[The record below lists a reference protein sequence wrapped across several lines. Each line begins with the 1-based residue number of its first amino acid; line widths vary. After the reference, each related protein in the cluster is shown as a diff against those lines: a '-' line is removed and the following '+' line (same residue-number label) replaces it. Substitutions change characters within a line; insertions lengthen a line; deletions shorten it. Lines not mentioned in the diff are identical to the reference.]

1 MIDLFGDAN
10 WQTVALFVIIFLCAA
25 WYLARANN
33 RPDAL
38 HANFH
43 LLDLIADDGK
53 LNRRE
58 IRATG
63 VWLICTAIVVVT
75 TISGKVTWEWMVAY
89 ATLFYLEKG
98 IDVYKSTA
106 IRRAE
111 IIRGRAE
118 DVDINTGAT
127 PEELTVEEQEA
138 AAYKGKERRKK
149 RLLG

>member
-1 MIDLFGDAN
+1 MNLFGDAD
-10 WQTVALFVIIFLCAA
+10 WQTVALFLAIFLFAA

-33 RPDAL
+33 KPDSL

-58 IRATG
+58 LRATG
-63 VWLICTAIVVVT
+63 VWLICTAIVVVY
-75 TISGKVTWEWMVAY
+75 TIRGEATWEWMVAY
-89 ATLFYLEKG
+89 ATLFFLEKG

-118 DVDINTGAT
+118 DVDINTGRTA
-127 PEELTVEEQEA
+127 EEMTVEEQEA

>member
-10 WQTVALFVIIFLCAA
+10 WQTVALFVVIFFCAA

-33 RPDAL
+33 KPDAL

-43 LLDLIADDGK
+43 LLDLIADEGK

-75 TISGKVTWEWMVAY
+75 TINGSVSWEWMVAY

-111 IIRGRAE
+111 INRGRAE
-118 DVDINTGAT
+118 DVEAD
-127 PEELTVEEQEA
+127 LSVEEQESPMVITP
-138 AAYKGKERRKK
+138 AYAGKERRKK
-149 RLLG
+149 RLLE

>member
-33 RPDAL
+33 NPQ

-43 LLDLIADDGK
+43 LLDLIADEGK

-75 TISGKVTWEWMVAY
+75 TINGSVSWEWMVAY

-118 DVDINTGAT
+118 DVDIDTGRTA
-127 PEELTVEEQEA
+127 EEMTVEEQE

>member
-1 MIDLFGDAN
+1 MIDLFGGAN

-33 RPDAL
+33 NPR

-75 TISGKVTWEWMVAY
+75 TINGSVSWEWMVAY

-118 DVDINTGAT
+118 DVDIDTGRTA
-127 PEELTVEEQEA
+127 EEMTVEEQE